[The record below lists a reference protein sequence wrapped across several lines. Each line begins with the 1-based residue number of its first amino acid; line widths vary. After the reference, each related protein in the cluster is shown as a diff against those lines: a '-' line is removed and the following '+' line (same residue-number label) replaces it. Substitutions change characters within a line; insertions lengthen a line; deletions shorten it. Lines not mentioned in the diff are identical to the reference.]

1 MVKCKLCSSSDIES
15 LYENRR
21 DDRYGCPD
29 VVSILD
35 CKKCGYRFTYPFLT
49 DKQLPT
55 LYEKYY
61 PRASENADQIKYQ
74 NPKLSLRL
82 RINHYLNGTSNQG
95 QFIAKAGNKFLDVGA
110 GSCGS
115 ALQAKLS
122 NCDVWTIEADPTS
135 KSFAEEFGLTH
146 HTGMLSDAPNSF
158 SDFDIISFNQ
168 VLEHVT
174 DPEREITNAKLRL
187 KDSGL
192 IFISVPNS
200 KSLVARLSG
209 SSWINWH
216 VPFHVSHFNKTVMK
230 NILQKHDLKIQ
241 KIYTKTP
248 NLWLKIQVLR
258 YLGLDRIYIWERQK
272 NSQIE
277 GNTILKK
284 IKRKTLLASL
294 SIFTPVIARI
304 LDFFGQGESICIIA
318 VKNES
323 L

>member
-1 MVKCKLCSSSDIES
+1 MVKCKLCSSSDIEG
-15 LYENRR
+15 LYENIR
-21 DDRYGCPD
+21 DDRYGCPE

-35 CKKCGYRFTYPFLT
+35 CKKCGYRFTYPFLA

-61 PRASENADQIKYQ
+61 PRASENAEQIKYQ
-74 NPKLSLRL
+74 NPKISLRL
-82 RINHYLNGTSNQG
+82 RVHNFINGTSNQG
-95 QFIAKAGNKFLDVGA
+95 QFIAKAGDKFLDVGA

-135 KSFAEEFGLTH
+135 EVFAEEFGLTH
-146 HTGMLSDAPNSF
+146 HTGMLSDAPSSF
-158 SDFDIISFNQ
+158 VDFDIISFNQ

-174 DPEREITNAKLRL
+174 NPEREITNAKSRL
-187 KDSGL
+187 KDHGL

-216 VPFHVSHFNKTVMK
+216 VPFHVSHFNKKVMK
-230 NILQKHDLKIQ
+230 NMLQKHDLKIQ

-258 YLGLDRIYIWERQK
+258 YLGLDKIYIWDRQK
-272 NSQIE
+272 NSQSE
-277 GNTILKK
+277 RNTILEK

-294 SIFTPVIARI
+294 SILTPVIARI

-318 VKNES
+318 VKK
-323 L
+323 

>member
-15 LYENRR
+15 LYENIR
-21 DDRYGCPD
+21 DDRYGCPE

-55 LYEKYY
+55 LYENYY

-82 RINHYLNGTSNQG
+82 RINHFINGTSNQG
-95 QFIAKAGNKFLDVGA
+95 QFIAKAGDKFLDVGA

-135 KSFAEEFGLTH
+135 KVFAEEFGLTH
-146 HTGMLSDAPNSF
+146 HTGMLFDAPSSF
-158 SDFDIISFNQ
+158 ADFDIISFNQ

-174 DPEREITNAKLRL
+174 NPEQEITNAKLRL

-216 VPFHVSHFNKTVMK
+216 VPFHVSHFNKKVMK
-230 NILQKHDLKIQ
+230 SMLRKHDLKIQ

-258 YLGLDRIYIWERQK
+258 YLCLDKIYIWDRQK
-272 NSQIE
+272 NSE
-277 GNTILKK
+277 SEPNTILEK

-294 SIFTPVIARI
+294 SILTPVIARI

-318 VKNES
+318 VKNETV
-323 L
+323 

>member
-1 MVKCKLCSSSDIES
+1 
-15 LYENRR
+15 
-21 DDRYGCPD
+21 
-29 VVSILD
+29 VSILD

-61 PRASENADQIKYQ
+61 PRGSENAYQIKHQ
-74 NPKLSLRL
+74 NPKLSLSL
-82 RINHYLNGTSNQG
+82 RFKHFIDGTSNQG
-95 QFIAKAGNKFLDVGA
+95 QFIAKSGDKFLDVGA

-135 KSFAEEFGLTH
+135 KVFAEEFGLTH
-146 HTGMLSDAPNSF
+146 HTGMLSNAPSYF

-174 DPEREITNAKLRL
+174 NPDREIINAKLRL

-216 VPFHVSHFNKTVMK
+216 VPFHVSHFNKNVLKSM
-230 NILQKHDLKIQ
+230 LQKHDLKIQ

-258 YLGLDRIYIWERQK
+258 YLGLDKIYIWDRQK
-272 NSQIE
+272 NSQSSR
-277 GNTILKK
+277 NTILEM

-294 SIFTPVIARI
+294 SILTPVIARI
-304 LDFFGQGESICIIA
+304 LDFFGQGESICVIA
-318 VKNES
+318 VKK
-323 L
+323 